1 MKLYI
6 LEGHGLRKVQ
16 DLASTNIVGVYSS
29 LEKAKEARRLVEGA
43 RRLVENDVY
52 RLYDNYHILMVDLDE
67 PSFLGSYVVDGEEL
81 G

>member
-29 LEKAKEARRLVEGA
+29 LEKAKEARRLVE
-43 RRLVENDVY
+43 NDVY
-52 RLYDNYHILMVDLDE
+52 RVCDNYYILKVDLDE
-67 PSFLGSYVVDGEEL
+67 PSFLGSYVCDDKDVL
-81 G
+81 SLP

>member
-1 MKLYI
+1 MKLYV

-29 LEKAKEARRLVEGA
+29 LEKAKEARRLVE
-43 RRLVENDVY
+43 NDVY

-67 PSFLGSYVVDGEEL
+67 PSFLGSYVGDGN
-81 G
+81 GVPDFG